1 MPLLKCTSTSSVS
14 TTTST
19 SGSTAASWLSAR
31 GTKSFFVPSI
41 RRPSNNV
48 AAAAAL
54 TMMSGQ
60 LRQPLRQINTMA
72 NVSIL
77 SNSRT
82 STSSASNS
90 ATYDSQET
98 CLLSPAAAQLQ
109 DHFDGGKELSG
120 DSFDNDEES
129 LGEVIQDSLN
139 ESADTSAPEVVCAP
153 PNVGPPEWGNINPDV
168 ILKRC
173 RAIPVITKK
182 AYGVREFY
190 KSYPCWD
197 KMTQDQKNK
206 SLAWFR
212 SLPDGV
218 QGIVI
223 FLFCC
228 CRFHIS
234 LSNLF
239 CYFSL
244 F

>member
-1 MPLLKCTSTSSVS
+1 M
-14 TTTST
+14 
-19 SGSTAASWLSAR
+19 
-31 GTKSFFVPSI
+31 
-41 RRPSNNV
+41 
-48 AAAAAL
+48 
-54 TMMSGQ
+54 
-60 LRQPLRQINTMA
+60 
-72 NVSIL
+72 
-77 SNSRT
+77 
-82 STSSASNS
+82 
-90 ATYDSQET
+90 
-98 CLLSPAAAQLQ
+98 
-109 DHFDGGKELSG
+109 
-120 DSFDNDEES
+120 
-129 LGEVIQDSLN
+129 GEVIQDSLD

-168 ILKRC
+168 ILKHC
-173 RAIPVITKK
+173 RAIPVVTVKS
-182 AYGVREFY
+182 YGVREFF